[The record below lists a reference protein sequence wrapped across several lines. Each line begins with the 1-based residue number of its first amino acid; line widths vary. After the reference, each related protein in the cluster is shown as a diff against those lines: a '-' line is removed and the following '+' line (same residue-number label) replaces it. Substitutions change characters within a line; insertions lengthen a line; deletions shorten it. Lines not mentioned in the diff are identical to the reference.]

1 MIESVPG
8 CTFNKYGEISDL
20 QLVVKTTANTKLAVK
35 DVRFQVS
42 NMRNPLPA
50 FTQVIRDKIE
60 KLLQ

>member
-1 MIESVPG
+1 MIESLPG
-8 CTFNKYGEISDL
+8 STFIKYGEISDL

-50 FTQVIRDKIE
+50 FTQEIRDKIE